1 MSTSQA
7 FQYLANSSDMG
18 KRRRCGCRT
27 ANTVR
32 TTTFT
37 ISTDTKARRNTAAS
51 VSSVPR
57 PGVVHRAAAPPAMA
71 ASSTTP
77 TSMASAPTI
86 APARRYSTRMDA
98 GAPRVGEAMD
108 SAPCSATQRSMRV

>member
-1 MSTSQA
+1 
-7 FQYLANSSDMG
+7 
-18 KRRRCGCRT
+18 
-27 ANTVR
+27 
-32 TTTFT
+32 
-37 ISTDTKARRNTAAS
+37 
-51 VSSVPR
+51 
-57 PGVVHRAAAPPAMA
+57 MA

-108 SAPCSATQRSMRV
+108 SAPTRKAMIVAMAASVRGSKAVLAIPASMRRLRPEASARMSSTPWPMSAATPVKKRCTPSAMRS